1 MTIGTISFDH
11 PDPSIFTVL
20 TSPTPTPGLAN
31 MDFVVFPPR
40 WLVAEDTFR
49 PPWFHRNVM
58 NECMGLVHGAY
69 DAKAGVSARRRLA
82 APLHERARAGCA
94 DHRTCQHRRAGAAQ
108 GRRHARLHV
117 RDSVDGRADG
127 APGDDG
133 PASAI
138 RRPRR
143 VAGPAAAFPG
153 RMTPEDARGELLADP
168 GQLPPMQLPRCSPPR
183 YSYPRYSSPRYSS
196 PRYSSPRN
204 SPPIQRASLR
214 CGFRSP
220 EPSRLTVPA
229 SRAAAGT
236 RLPTEVALSRH
247 FGVSVSTVR
256 QALSLLE
263 GEGVVS
269 RHRRRGTFV
278 NAAAPG
284 ARSLQVRGSLDSV
297 VRQQQASDTV
307 VLGRSTEPVPGQLAE
322 HFADVTEVVRI
333 GEAQVRWRE
342 AVSYAENF
350 LRPELA
356 ARVDDER
363 LLVAP
368 MTVAPR

>member
-1 MTIGTISFDH
+1 
-11 PDPSIFTVL
+11 
-20 TSPTPTPGLAN
+20 
-31 MDFVVFPPR
+31 
-40 WLVAEDTFR
+40 
-49 PPWFHRNVM
+49 
-58 NECMGLVHGAY
+58 
-69 DAKAGVSARRRLA
+69 
-82 APLHERARAGCA
+82 
-94 DHRTCQHRRAGAAQ
+94 
-108 GRRHARLHV
+108 
-117 RDSVDGRADG
+117 
-127 APGDDG
+127 
-133 PASAI
+133 
-138 RRPRR
+138 
-143 VAGPAAAFPG
+143 
-153 RMTPEDARGELLADP
+153 MTPEDARGELLADL
-168 GQLPPMQLPRCSPPR
+168 GQLPPMQLPAIQFPPIQL
-183 YSYPRYSSPRYSS
+183 PA
-196 PRYSSPRN
+196 
-204 SPPIQRASLR
+204 IQRASLPLWFQVAQSLR
-214 CGFRSP
+214 AYS
-220 EPSRLTVPA
+220 A
-229 SRAAAGT
+229 SQPRGGRT

-333 GEAQVRWRE
+333 ARLRSDGGSPL
-342 AVSYAENF
+342 SYAENF

-368 MTVAPR
+368 MTQLLRDDLGLRLAHIENIVEARAATPRIAQLLDIELLSPVLLSTNLTRDGDGVVVDAALIYYRGDRFAFSVQIDVS